1 MLSLQHIEK
10 KEELYS
16 KNNYH
21 SEELLKS
28 LDRFIVERNYV
39 LVYVSGQLN
48 QFGEG

>member
-16 KNNYH
+16 KNNQV

-28 LDRFIVERNYV
+28 LDRFIAGKNNI
-39 LVYVSGQLN
+39 LVYISGQVN